1 MTEAKQNFLLARQEM
16 IERQLRPR
24 GIADARV
31 IAAMAAIPRELFVPQ
46 EHARQAYSDSPL
58 PIGFGQTIS
67 QPYVVALM
75 AQELAV
81 EETSRV
87 LDVGAGSGY
96 QAAILSRLA
105 KHVFA
110 IERIE
115 QLTERA
121 MTALAAIG
129 ADNVTLQ
136 TGDGS
141 LGWPEE
147 APFDRIICGAGA
159 PAVPKAWLAQLKE
172 AGRIVMPIG
181 PEDNQVLTAIA
192 RKRDSFATRAICD
205 VRFVK
210 LIGQQGW
217 TAED

>member
-1 MTEAKQNFLLARQEM
+1 MTDGKQNFDLARHEM

-24 GIADARV
+24 GIADERV

-46 EHARQAYSDSPL
+46 ECARHAYGDCPL

-75 AQELAV
+75 VQALAV
-81 EETSRV
+81 EQTSRV

-105 KHVFA
+105 GHVFA

-129 ADNVTLQ
+129 ADNVTLA

-141 LGWPEE
+141 LGWPQE
-147 APFDRIICGAGA
+147 APFDRIICGAAA
-159 PAVPKAWLAQLKE
+159 PAAPAAWLAQIKDG
-172 AGRIVMPIG
+172 GRIVMPIG
-181 PEDNQVLTAIA
+181 PEDNQVLTAII
-192 RKRDSFATRAICD
+192 RKGDSVATRALCD

-210 LIGQQGW
+210 LIGRQGW
-217 TAED
+217 AEKD

>member
-1 MTEAKQNFLLARQEM
+1 MTDAKQNFDLARHEM
-16 IERQLRPR
+16 IERKLRPR
-24 GIADARV
+24 GIVAPRV
-31 IAAMAAIPRELFVPQ
+31 IEAMANIPRELFVPH
-46 EHARQAYSDSPL
+46 ELAHQAYADSPL

-75 AQELAV
+75 LQELAV
-81 EETSRV
+81 GQTSRV
-87 LDVGAGSGY
+87 LDVGTGSGY

-121 MTALAAIG
+121 MTVLAAIG
-129 ADNVTLQ
+129 AGNVTLQ

-159 PAVPKAWLAQLKE
+159 PAVPDAWLAQLKDG
-172 AGRIVMPIG
+172 GRIVMPIG
-181 PEDNQVLTAIA
+181 PSESQILTAID
-192 RKRDSFATRAICD
+192 RKGDQCTTRPICD

-210 LIGQQGW
+210 LIGRQGW
-217 TAED
+217 AAQE